1 MLVNVFGVLTVD
13 VEVWHCWT
21 RMSNYSLHRCLIHG
35 EKLKST
41 SFQKVTRNS
50 PKKKGN
56 KNCWQTC
63 VHVPTQQPQCFCL
76 FFFYC
81 KHISVYLFLNWVI
94 NFVSILQFNIYT
106 MKQVDVVLSVLFIL
120 AIFFFFF
127 YIWYY
132 DIIIFFI
139 ACKIISKTS
148 QRIHTYASGVKK

>member
-13 VEVWHCWT
+13 VVVWHCWT

-41 SFQKVTRNS
+41 CFQKVTRNS
-50 PKKKGN
+50 PKKKET
-56 KNCWQTC
+56 KIVDKR
-63 VHVPTQQPQCFCL
+63 VHVPTQQRQCFCL
-76 FFFYC
+76 VFLFYC
-81 KHISVYLFLNWVI
+81 KHISVCLFLNWVI
-94 NFVSILQFNIYT
+94 NFVSILQFNINT

-120 AIFFFFF
+120 AILFFFFD
-127 YIWYY
+127 IWYH

-148 QRIHTYASGVKK
+148 QRIHTYGSGVKK

>member
-13 VEVWHCWT
+13 VVVWHCWT

-41 SFQKVTRNS
+41 CFQKVTRNS

-76 FFFYC
+76 FFLFYC
-81 KHISVYLFLNWVI
+81 KHISVCLFLNWVI
-94 NFVSILQFNIYT
+94 NFVSILQFNINT

-120 AIFFFFF
+120 AILFFFLIF
-127 YIWYY
+127 
-132 DIIIFFI
+132 DIMI
-139 ACKIISKTS
+139 
-148 QRIHTYASGVKK
+148 

>member
-13 VEVWHCWT
+13 VVVWHRWT

-50 PKKKGN
+50 PKKRKQKLLTN
-56 KNCWQTC
+56 MCTC
-63 VHVPTQQPQCFCL
+63 TNTAATMFL
-76 FFFYC
+76 FVFFLFYC
-81 KHISVYLFLNWVI
+81 KHFSVYLFLNWVI
-94 NFVSILQFNIYT
+94 NFVSILQFNINT

-127 YIWYY
+127 IF
-132 DIIIFFI
+132 DIMI
-139 ACKIISKTS
+139 
-148 QRIHTYASGVKK
+148 